1 MESKDLRLK
10 CTTRIDWPFC
20 RRATHNI
27 NLNLTEVLELGK
39 LWSSASL
46 IDFANSLTPTTPN
59 ANAGNL
65 VGNRMFYAED
75 YMVGVF
81 LASIQ
86 YFLTRN
92 FMKVH
97 RGSNYVTSVKMF
109 SNRTKNTECINSQN
123 VGLFILLVVINS
135 TYASSAQR
143 VPFIRRCRLHLS
155 RWERI

>member
-1 MESKDLRLK
+1 VIAYSLFLGDLLVSPLSMESKDLCLK
-10 CTTRIDWPFC
+10 CAARIDWPFC

-27 NLNLTEVLELGK
+27 NINLAKVLELGE

-75 YMVGVF
+75 YMVGTF
-81 LASIQ
+81 FASIQ
-86 YFLTRN
+86 YLFTLNFL
-92 FMKVH
+92 KVH

-109 SNRTKNTECINSQN
+109 SNRTKNTECTNSQN
-123 VGLFILLVVINS
+123 VGIFILLVAISLNN
-135 TYASSAQR
+135 
-143 VPFIRRCRLHLS
+143 
-155 RWERI
+155 

>member
-1 MESKDLRLK
+1 MESKDLCLN
-10 CTTRIDWPFC
+10 CTARIDLPFY

-27 NLNLTEVLELGK
+27 NINLAKVLELGK

-75 YMVGVF
+75 YMVGAF
-81 LASIQ
+81 LTSIQ
-86 YFLTRN
+86 YLLTRN

-123 VGLFILLVVINS
+123 VGIFILLAAISLNN
-135 TYASSAQR
+135 
-143 VPFIRRCRLHLS
+143 
-155 RWERI
+155 